1 MIICF
6 GALAILPE
14 NQLEKALVL
23 ELEVEVN
30 RQMISEW

>member
-23 ELEVEVN
+23 ELEVEVSGQ
-30 RQMISEW
+30 R